1 MADCDDECVLPTVVH
16 AADTISDARAM
27 ARDGE

>member
-1 MADCDDECVLPTVVH
+1 MADADEARVLPTVVH
-16 AADTISDARAM
+16 AADTISEARAI